1 MIKQIT
7 LTLGLA
13 PLLCVP
19 ASAIGFEVLTPH
31 RAVYEIKLREAED
44 RSGIKGMSGRIVYEV
59 QGNEC
64 EGISV
69 KYRFVTKI
77 QTDRAQF
84 VTDQQTAT
92 YESADGNEF
101 YFQTKSFVNEQ
112 ADQVV
117 QGNAVRGGDTI
128 NITISKPQERKVE
141 LDNAKFVSSHLI
153 EIMKSAKAGENFV
166 SQELF
171 DGSGDADT
179 LLSSASVI
187 GKLRELNEVF
197 AGENEE
203 AAQQLEGQKA
213 WPITLSY
220 FRKIDKGSGEGKPI
234 YTASFMLLEN
244 GITRK
249 LQMKYPDY
257 VLDAALTDLEMIKS
271 KPCKIEN

>member
-1 MIKQIT
+1 MIKQFT
-7 LTLGLA
+7 LILGFS

-19 ASAIGFEVLTPH
+19 ANAIGFEILTPH
-31 RAVYEIKLREAED
+31 RAVYEIKLKEAEE

-101 YFQTKSFVNEQ
+101 SFQTKSFVNEQ

-117 QGNAVRGGDTI
+117 QGNAVRGDDA
-128 NITISKPQERKVE
+128 ISVDIAKPQERKVE
-141 LDNAKFVSSHLI
+141 LDNANFVSSHLI
-153 EIMKSAKAGENFV
+153 KIMESAKAGENFL
-166 SQELF
+166 SQELY

-197 AGENEE
+197 AGENKE
-203 AAQQLEGQKA
+203 AADQLAGQKA

-220 FRKIDKGSGEGKPI
+220 FTAIDKGSGEGKPI

-249 LQMKYPDY
+249 LQMRYPDY
-257 VLDAALTDLEMIKS
+257 VLDAALTDLELIQS
-271 KPCKIEN
+271 KPCKIAN